1 MSSYVINN
9 QVRPYNFGTDAIERM
24 RVSLGESVIDADFEY
39 GLQST
44 KWQNYQEVRKTPS
57 FYEIPGTDFVVTN
70 VTSGGQAVSVITVTT
85 STSPLPAIGS
95 VIVISGLVNSVRTA
109 DRAMGFFLVTGSG
122 GGAFTYFAK
131 GQVVAGSIFT
141 NYTVCRKG
149 GVFMNG
155 NAKIQVSAVVQST
168 GPDSVLVTTTTTHGL
183 IAGTPICGTGWS
195 GAGAN
200 GNYFIESTPAVN
212 QFRFTPMNSGV
223 SGTLTGGSMYVQPYS
238 YTVHRPFDGGCLIS
252 PAQPA
257 NGSSVVRQSKKV
269 FRYQSGKGFLWSSG
283 TLFCPN
289 NDITSVTATGTA
301 VGSTITVVTAIA
313 HGAPQVGASIEI
325 RGVTT
330 SGYDGVYVVNSIVD
344 HLTVTV
350 TAFQTL
356 GSTVGVLGNQPR
368 FIMKNWHGASIRA
381 GPFDDQN
388 GLFWEYD
395 GQTLWVVKRSSTFQI
410 AGTCLVSVN
419 GQTLTSDT
427 ANTSNPTRF
436 LDQFEVGDRF
446 MLRGMTHT
454 VTSISSQTT
463 LTFNPPYR
471 GAAAITV
478 GANVCKI
485 IDLRIP
491 QSEFNRDK
499 IDGTGPSKYNVNLT
513 KMQMIGLQ
521 YTWYGAGFVDFM
533 IRGLDGNWVFVHR
546 FINNNVNDESYMR
559 TGNMPVRYEITNECS
574 AAVSVLTAQLSA
586 ADTSMTLLGQTTYW
600 PNTGTVLVDN
610 EFIFYG
616 NKSGNILSSLQ
627 RGYVINYNINDVAKQ
642 FRAGTADN
650 TGAVHVIGSTVNLI
664 SCTCTPSLTHWG
676 SAFIMD
682 GQFNEDRGYFF
693 NYQHNQ
699 SNNIQTSPAIPTP
712 LFFLRLSPSVSNGV
726 IGDLGVRDLLNR
738 AQILLQK
745 LTVAPIGSTT
755 SCVLNVQGIL
765 NPLGFNGTSFIWT
778 SINSQGG
785 QPSFA
790 QFATAASVTGS
801 WTAGSGER
809 VFSMIASSVAGEN
822 EIDLSSLKELSN
834 TIPGGNQMFPDGPDT
849 LMIVAQPYYS
859 ALSTALIN
867 LYWSEA
873 QA

>member
-1 MSSYVINN
+1 M
-9 QVRPYNFGTDAIERM
+9 
-24 RVSLGESVIDADFEY
+24 SLGESVIDADFEY

-70 VTSGGQAVSVITVTT
+70 VASDGQATSVITVTT
-85 STSPLPAIGS
+85 TSTLPAVGS
-95 VIVISGLVNSVRTA
+95 VIVISGLINATRTA
-109 DRAMGFFLVTGSG
+109 DRAEGFFLVTGTGSG
-122 GGAFTYFAK
+122 TFTYFAK
-131 GQVVAGSIFT
+131 GQIVAGSIFT
-141 NYTVCRKG
+141 NYTVLRRG
-149 GVFMNG
+149 GVFSNG
-155 NAKIQVSAVVQST
+155 NAKVQVSTVVQST
-168 GPDSVLVTTTTTHGL
+168 GPDKVLVTTTTTHGL

-200 GNYFIESTPAVN
+200 GNYFIDSTPAAN
-212 QFRFTPMNSGV
+212 QFIFTPVNSGV
-223 SGTLTGGSMYVQPYS
+223 SATLTGGSIYVQPYS

-252 PAQPA
+252 PTQPA

-289 NDITSVTATGTA
+289 NDITGVTATGTA
-301 VGSTITVVTAIA
+301 VGQVITVTTAIS
-313 HGAPQVGASIEI
+313 HGAPQIGASIEI
-325 RGVTT
+325 RGVVTA
-330 SGYDGVYVVNSIVD
+330 GYNGVYTVASVID

-350 TAFQTL
+350 IATQTL
-356 GSTVGVLGNQPR
+356 GSTTGVLGTQPR
-368 FIMKNWHGASIRA
+368 FIMKNWHGASVRA

-388 GLFWEYD
+388 GLFWEFD

-419 GQTLTSDT
+419 GQTLTNDAT
-427 ANTSNPTRF
+427 NVSNSTRF

-454 VTSISSQTT
+454 VTSITSQSS

-471 GAAAITV
+471 GVAAITV

-485 IDLRIP
+485 VELRIP
-491 QSEFNRDK
+491 QSQFNRDK
-499 IDGTGPSKYNVNLT
+499 IDGTGPSKYNVDLT

-533 IRGLDGNWVFVHR
+533 IRGLDGNWVYVHR
-546 FINNNVNDESYMR
+546 ILNNNVNDEAYMR
-559 TGNMPVRYEITNECS
+559 TGNMPVRYELINECTP
-574 AAVSVLTAQLSA
+574 AVSVLTVLLGAS
-586 ADTSMTLLGQTTYW
+586 DTTMTLLDQTTYW
-600 PNTGTVLVDN
+600 PNNGTVLVDN
-610 EFIFYG
+610 EFIYYG

-627 RGYVINYNINDVAKQ
+627 RGATLTYNINDVNKT
-642 FRAGTADN
+642 FRAGTADG
-650 TGAVHVIGSTVNLI
+650 TGTTHIIGSTVNLI

-682 GQFNEDRGYFF
+682 GQFDHDRGYFF

-699 SNNIQTSPAIPTP
+699 STTVTANTTVP
-712 LFFLRLSPSVSNGV
+712 LFFIRLSPSVSNGV

-745 LTVAPIGSTT
+745 LAVAPIGAG
-755 SCVLNVQGIL
+755 CVLNIQGVL
-765 NPLGFNGTSFIWT
+765 NPLGFNGASFTWNA
-778 SINSQGG
+778 INSQGG

-790 QFATAASVTGS
+790 QYATMAGVSGS
-801 WTAGSGER
+801 WTVGSGER
-809 VFSMIASSVAGEN
+809 IFSMIASVVSGLN
-822 EIDLSSLKELSN
+822 EIDLSDLKELSN
-834 TIPGGNQMFPDGPDT
+834 TVPGGNQMFPDGPDT
-849 LMIVAQPYYS
+849 LMIIATPYY
-859 ALSTALIN
+859 ANLTTALIN
-867 LYWSEA
+867 IYWSEA

>member
-1 MSSYVINN
+1 MSSYVLNN

-70 VTSGGQAVSVITVTT
+70 VTSDGQATSVITVTT
-85 STSPLPAIGS
+85 SSTLPAVGS
-95 VIVISGLVNSVRTA
+95 VIVISGLINATRTA
-109 DRAMGFFLVTGSG
+109 DRAEGFFLVTGAVSG
-122 GGAFTYFAK
+122 TFTYFAK
-131 GQVVAGSIFT
+131 GQIVAGSIFT
-141 NYTVCRKG
+141 NYTVLRRG
-149 GVFMNG
+149 GVFTNG
-155 NAKIQVSAVVQST
+155 NAKIQVSTVVQST
-168 GPDSVLVTTTTTHGL
+168 SPDKVLVTTSTTHGL

-200 GNYFIESTPAVN
+200 GNYFIDSTPAAN
-212 QFRFTPMNSGV
+212 QFTFTPVNSGV
-223 SGTLTGGSMYVQPYS
+223 AATLTGGSIYVQPYS

-252 PAQPA
+252 PTQPA

-289 NDITSVTATGTA
+289 NDITSITSTGTA
-301 VGSTITVVTAIA
+301 AGSTITITTAIS
-313 HGAPQVGASIEI
+313 HGAPQIGASIEI
-325 RGVTT
+325 RGVVTA
-330 SGYDGVYVVNSIVD
+330 GYDGVYTVASVVD

-350 TAFQTL
+350 TVPNSKTL
-356 GSTVGVLGNQPR
+356 DNVVGVLGTQPR
-368 FIMKNWHGASIRA
+368 FIMKNWHGASVRA

-388 GLFWEYD
+388 GLFWEFD

-419 GQTLTSDT
+419 GQTLTNDAT
-427 ANTSNPTRF
+427 NVSNPTRF

-454 VTSISSQTT
+454 VTSITSQTS

-471 GAAAITV
+471 GVTAITV

-485 IDLRIP
+485 VELRVP
-491 QSEFNRDK
+491 QSLFNKDK
-499 IDGTGPSKYNVNLT
+499 IDGTGPSKYNVDLT

-533 IRGLDGNWVFVHR
+533 IRGIDGNWVYVHR
-546 FINNNVNDESYMR
+546 IINNNVNDEAYMR
-559 TGNMPVRYEITNECS
+559 TGNMPVRYELINEC
-574 AAVSVLTAQLSA
+574 APAVSVLTVQLNA
-586 ADTSMTLLGQTTYW
+586 ADTSMTLLDQTTYW
-600 PNTGTVLVDN
+600 PNNGTVLVDN
-610 EFIFYG
+610 EFIYYG

-627 RGYVINYNINDVAKQ
+627 RGATLTYNINDVNKT
-642 FRAGTADN
+642 FRAGTADG
-650 TGAVHVIGSTVNLI
+650 TGAVHIIGSTVNLI

-682 GQFNEDRGYFF
+682 GQFDHDRGYFF

-699 SNNIQTSPAIPTP
+699 TATISSLTLTPTP
-712 LFFLRLSPSVSNGV
+712 LFFVRLSPSVSNGV

-745 LTVAPIGSTT
+745 LAVAPIGPG
-755 SCVLNVQGIL
+755 CVFNIQGIL
-765 NPLGFNGTSFIWT
+765 NPLGFNGASFTWT

-790 QFATAASVTGS
+790 QVATMAGVSGT
-801 WTAGSGER
+801 WTASSGER
-809 VFSMIASSVAGEN
+809 IFSMIASVVSGLN
-822 EIDLSSLKELSN
+822 EIDLSDLKELSN
-834 TIPGGNQMFPDGPDT
+834 TVPGGNQMFPDGPDT
-849 LMIVAQPYYS
+849 LMIVGQAYYANLTS
-859 ALSTALIN
+859 ALIN

>member
-1 MSSYVINN
+1 MSSYVLNN
-9 QVRPYNFGTDAIERM
+9 QVRPFNFGTDAIERM
-24 RVSLGESVIDADFEY
+24 RVSLGQSVIDADFEY

-70 VTSGGQAVSVITVTT
+70 VTSDGQVTSVITVTT
-85 STSPLPAIGS
+85 SSTLPTVGS
-95 VIVISGLVNSVRTA
+95 VIVISGLINSARTA
-109 DRAMGFFLVTGSG
+109 DRAEGFFLVTGTGSG
-122 GGAFTYFAK
+122 TFTYFAK
-131 GQVVAGSIFT
+131 GQITAGSIFT
-141 NYTVCRKG
+141 NYTVLRKG
-149 GVFMNG
+149 GVFTNG
-155 NAKIQVSAVVQST
+155 NAKIQVNTVVQST
-168 GPDSVLVTTTTTHGL
+168 SPDKVLVTTATVHGL

-200 GNYFIESTPAVN
+200 GNYFIDTTPAAN
-212 QFRFTPMNSGV
+212 QFTFTPVNSGV
-223 SGTLTGGSMYVQPYS
+223 SATLTGGTIYVQPYS

-289 NDITSVTATGTA
+289 NDITSVTASGTA
-301 VGSTITVVTAIA
+301 ATSIITIVTAIS
-313 HGAPQVGASIEI
+313 HGAPQIGASIEI

-330 SGYDGVYVVNSIVD
+330 SGYDGVYTVASVID

-350 TAFQTL
+350 IATQTL
-356 GSTVGVLGNQPR
+356 GSTTGVLGIQPR
-368 FIMKNWHGASIRA
+368 FIMRNWHGSSVRA

-419 GQTLTSDT
+419 GQTLTNDAS
-427 ANTSNPTRF
+427 NTSNPTRF
-436 LDQFEVGDRF
+436 TQQLKVGDRF

-454 VTSISSQTT
+454 VTSIASDTS

-471 GAAAITV
+471 GASAITV
-478 GANVCKI
+478 GAIVC
-485 IDLRIP
+485 RINETRVP
-491 QSEFNRDK
+491 QSQFNRDT
-499 IDGTGPSKYNVNLT
+499 INGQGPSKYNVDLT
-513 KMQMIGLQ
+513 RMQMIGLQ

-533 IRGLDGNWVFVHR
+533 IRGTDGNWVFVHR
-546 FINNNVNDESYMR
+546 FVNNNVNDEAYMR
-559 TGNMPVRYEITNECS
+559 TGNMPVRYELINECAS
-574 AAVSVLTAQLSA
+574 AISTLQVQVSAS
-586 ADTSMTLLGQTTYW
+586 DTSMTLNDTTTYW
-600 PNTGTVLVDN
+600 PNTGTVLIDN
-610 EFIFYG
+610 EFIYYG
-616 NKSGNILSSLQ
+616 NKSGNILSSLS
-627 RGYVINYNINDVAKQ
+627 RGYAITYNINDVNKT
-642 FRAGTADN
+642 FRAGTADG
-650 TGAVHVIGSTVNLI
+650 TGTTHLIGASVNLI

-682 GQFNEDRGYFF
+682 GQFDQDRGYFF

-699 SNNIQTSPAIPTP
+699 STSITANTTQP

-726 IGDLGVRDLLNR
+726 IGDIGVRDLLNR

-745 LTVAPIGSTT
+745 LAVAPFGSG
-755 SCVLNVQGIL
+755 CVLNVQGVL
-765 NPLGFNGTSFIWT
+765 NPLGFTGSSFTWNA
-778 SINSQGG
+778 INSQGG

-790 QFATAASVTGS
+790 QYATMAGVSGS
-801 WTAGSGER
+801 WTVGSGER
-809 VFSMIASSVAGEN
+809 IFSMIANVAAGQSEL
-822 EIDLSSLKELSN
+822 DLKELKELSN
-834 TIPGGNQMFPDGPDT
+834 TVPGGNQMFPDGPDT
-849 LMIVAQPYYS
+849 LMIIATPYY
-859 ALSTALIN
+859 ANLTTALIN

>member
-1 MSSYVINN
+1 MASFALNN
-9 QVRPYNFGTDAIERM
+9 QIRPYNFGTDAIERM

-57 FYEIPGTDFVVTN
+57 FYEIPGTDFTMTN
-70 VTSGGQAVSVITVTT
+70 VASGGQATSIITVTT
-85 STSPLPAIGS
+85 STTPLPAVGS
-95 VIVISGLVNSVRTA
+95 VIVISGLINSVRTA
-109 DRAMGFFLVTGSG
+109 DRAMGFFLVTSSG
-122 GGAFTYFAK
+122 GGTFTYFAK
-131 GQVVAGSIFT
+131 GQVAAGSIFT

-149 GVFMNG
+149 GVFANG
-155 NAKIQVSAVVQST
+155 NAKIQVSTVVQST
-168 GPDSVLVTTTTTHGL
+168 GPDSVLVTTATTHGL

-200 GNYFIESTPAVN
+200 GNYFIDSTPAAN
-212 QFRFTPMNSGV
+212 QFRFTPVNSGV
-223 SGTLTGGSMYVQPYS
+223 SATLTGGSIYVQPYS

-289 NDITSVTATGTA
+289 NDITSITATGTA
-301 VGSTITVVTAIA
+301 AGSTITVVTAIS
-313 HGAPQVGASIEI
+313 HGAPQIGALIVI
-325 RGVTT
+325 NGVVTA
-330 SGYDGVYVVNSIVD
+330 GYNGEYIVASVID
-344 HLTVTV
+344 HLTVTI

-356 GSTVGVLGNQPR
+356 GSATGVLGTQPR
-368 FIMKNWHGASIRA
+368 FIMKSWHGASVRA

-419 GQTLTSDT
+419 GQTLTSDGS
-427 ANTSNPTRF
+427 NTSNPTRF

-454 VTSISSQTT
+454 VTSITSQTS

-471 GAAAITV
+471 GVAAITV

-485 IDLRIP
+485 IDVRVP
-491 QSEFNRDK
+491 QSQFNRDK
-499 IDGTGPSKYNVNLT
+499 IDGTGPSGYIVNLT

-546 FINNNVNDESYMR
+546 FVNNNVNDEAYMR
-559 TGNMPVRYEITNECS
+559 TGNMPVRYELINEAS
-574 AAVSVLTAQLSA
+574 VAVSVLTVQLSA
-586 ADTSMTLLGQTTYW
+586 SDTSMTLLDTTTYW
-600 PNTGTVLVDN
+600 PNTGVVLVDN
-610 EFIFYG
+610 EFIYYG

-627 RGYVINYNINDVAKQ
+627 RGYVITYNINDVNKS
-642 FRAGTADN
+642 FRAGTADG
-650 TGAVHVIGSTVNLI
+650 TGAIHIIGSTVNLI

-682 GQFNEDRGYFF
+682 GQFDQDRGYFF

-699 SNNIQTSPAIPTP
+699 STGITANTTVP

-745 LTVAPIGSTT
+745 LAVSPQGTG
-755 SCVLNVQGIL
+755 CVLNIQGVL
-765 NPLGFNGTSFIWT
+765 NPLGFNGTSFTWT

-790 QFATAASVTGS
+790 QYATMSGVTGS
-801 WTAGSGER
+801 WTVGSGER
-809 VFSMIASSVAGEN
+809 IFSMIASVVSGLN
-822 EIDLSSLKELSN
+822 EIELSELKELSN

-849 LMIVAQPYYS
+849 LMIIATPYY
-859 ALSTALIN
+859 ANLVTALIN
-867 LYWSEA
+867 VYWSEA

>member
-9 QVRPYNFGTDAIERM
+9 QVRPFNFGTDAIERM
-24 RVSLGESVIDADFEY
+24 RVSLGQSVIDADFEY

-70 VTSGGQAVSVITVTT
+70 VTSDGQATSVITVTT
-85 STSPLPAIGS
+85 SSTLPTVGS
-95 VIVISGLVNSVRTA
+95 VIVISGLINSARTA
-109 DRAMGFFLVTGSG
+109 DRAEGFFLVTGTGSG
-122 GGAFTYFAK
+122 TFTYFAK
-131 GQVVAGSIFT
+131 GQVVSGSIFT
-141 NYTVCRKG
+141 NYTVLRKG
-149 GVFMNG
+149 GVFTNG
-155 NAKIQVSAVVQST
+155 NAKIQVSTVVQST
-168 GPDSVLVTTTTTHGL
+168 SPDKVLVTTTTVHGL

-195 GAGAN
+195 GAGAI
-200 GNYFIESTPAVN
+200 GNFFIETTPATN
-212 QFRFTPMNSGV
+212 QFTFTPVNSGV
-223 SGTLTGGSMYVQPYS
+223 SATLTGGIIYVQPYS

-289 NDITSVTATGTA
+289 NDITSVTAAGTA
-301 VGSTITVVTAIA
+301 VTSIITITTAIS
-313 HGAPQVGASIEI
+313 HGAPQIGASIEI
-325 RGVTT
+325 RGVVT
-330 SGYDGVYVVNSIVD
+330 SGYNGVYAIASVVD

-350 TAFQTL
+350 VATQTL
-356 GSTVGVLGNQPR
+356 GSITGVLGTQPR
-368 FIMKNWHGASIRA
+368 FIMRNWHGASVRA

-419 GQTLTSDT
+419 GQTLTNDAS
-427 ANTSNPTRF
+427 NTSNPTRF
-436 LDQFEVGDRF
+436 TQQFKVGDRF
-446 MLRGMTHT
+446 TLRGMTHT
-454 VTSISSQTT
+454 VTSIINDST

-471 GAAAITV
+471 GVAAITV
-478 GANVCKI
+478 GANVC
-485 IDLRIP
+485 RINETRVP
-491 QSEFNRDK
+491 QSQFNRDT
-499 IDGTGPSKYNVNLT
+499 IDGFGPSKYNVDLT

-533 IRGLDGNWVFVHR
+533 IRGIDGNWVFVHR
-546 FINNNVNDESYMR
+546 FVNNNVNDEAYMR
-559 TGNMPVRYEITNECS
+559 TGNMPVRYELINECAS
-574 AAVSVLTAQLSA
+574 AISTLQVQLGA
-586 ADTSMTLLGQTTYW
+586 ADTTMTLNDTTTYW
-600 PNTGTVLVDN
+600 PNTGTVLIDN
-610 EFIFYG
+610 EFIYYG
-616 NKSGNILSSLQ
+616 AKTGNILQSLS
-627 RGYVINYNINDVAKQ
+627 RGYVLNYNINDVPKS
-642 FRAGTADN
+642 FRAGTADG
-650 TGAVHVIGSTVNLI
+650 TGTTHLLGASVNLI

-682 GQFNEDRGYFF
+682 GQFDQDRGYFF

-699 SNNIQTSPAIPTP
+699 STSITAGTTQP

-726 IGDLGVRDLLNR
+726 IGDIGVRDLLNR

-745 LTVAPIGSTT
+745 LTVAPFGSG
-755 SCVLNVQGIL
+755 CVLNIQGVL
-765 NPLGFNGTSFIWT
+765 NPLGFTGSSFTWN

-785 QPSFA
+785 QPSFG
-790 QFATAASVTGS
+790 QYATMSGVSGT
-801 WTAGSGER
+801 WTVGSGER
-809 VFSMIASSVAGEN
+809 IFSMIANVAAGQSEL
-822 EIDLSSLKELSN
+822 DLSQLKELSN
-834 TIPGGNQMFPDGPDT
+834 TVPGGNQMFPDGPDT
-849 LMIVAQPYYS
+849 LMIIATPYYTN
-859 ALSTALIN
+859 LTTALIN

>member
-1 MSSYVINN
+1 
-9 QVRPYNFGTDAIERM
+9 M
-24 RVSLGESVIDADFEY
+24 RVSLGQSVIDADFEY
-39 GLQST
+39 GLQAT

-70 VTSGGQAVSVITVTT
+70 VTSDGQATSVITVTT
-85 STSPLPAIGS
+85 SSTLPTQGS
-95 VIVISGLVNSVRTA
+95 VIVISGLINSAKTA
-109 DRAMGFFLVTGSG
+109 DRAEGFFLVTGTGSG
-122 GGAFTYFAK
+122 TFTYFAK
-131 GQVVAGSIFT
+131 GQVVGAAGGTIFT
-141 NYTVCRKG
+141 NYTVLRRG
-149 GVFMNG
+149 GVFTNG
-155 NAKIQVSAVVQST
+155 NAKIQISGGIVQTT
-168 GPDSVLVTTTTTHGL
+168 GPDKVTVTTLTTHGL

-195 GAGAN
+195 GAGGN
-200 GNYFIESTPAVN
+200 GNFFIESTPAAN
-212 QFRFTPMNSGV
+212 QFTFIPVNSGV
-223 SGTLTGGSMYVQPYS
+223 SATLTGGTIYVQPYS
-238 YTVHRPFDGGCLIS
+238 YTVHRPFDGGCMIS

-301 VGSTITVVTAIA
+301 ATSIITITTAIS

-325 RGVTT
+325 NGIVT
-330 SGYDGVYVVNSIVD
+330 SGYNGVYSIASVID

-350 TAFQTL
+350 VAFQTL
-356 GSTVGVLGNQPR
+356 GNAVAVLGTQPR
-368 FIMKNWHGASIRA
+368 FIMRNWHGASVRA

-395 GQTLWVVKRSSTFQI
+395 GQTLWVVRRSSTFQI
-410 AGTCLVSVN
+410 SGTCLVSVN
-419 GQTLTSDT
+419 GQTLTNDPS
-427 ANTSNPTRF
+427 NTSNPTRF

-446 MLRGMTHT
+446 TLRGMTHT
-454 VTSISSQTT
+454 VTSITSQSS

-471 GAAAITV
+471 GAANITV
-478 GANVCKI
+478 GAIVC
-485 IDLRIP
+485 RVNETRVP
-491 QSEFNRDK
+491 QSQFNRDK
-499 IDGTGPSKYNVNLT
+499 IDGTGASGYNVNLT

-546 FINNNVNDESYMR
+546 FVNNNVNDEAYMR
-559 TGNMPVRYEITNECS
+559 TGNMPVRYELINEC
-574 AAVSVLTAQLSA
+574 AAAISTLQSSI
-586 ADTSMTLLGQTTYW
+586 DGSQTSMQLNDQTTYW
-600 PNTGTVLVDN
+600 PNAGTVLVDN
-610 EFIFYG
+610 EFIYYG
-616 NKSGNILSSLQ
+616 NKSGNTLSSLQ

-642 FRAGTADN
+642 FRAGTTDG
-650 TGAVHVIGSTVNLI
+650 TGTGHLFGNTVNLV

-682 GQFNEDRGYFF
+682 GQFDQDRGYFF

-699 SNNIQTSPAIPTP
+699 GAINSGVTTT

-726 IGDLGVRDLLNR
+726 IGDIGVRDLLNR

-745 LTVAPIGSTT
+745 LTCATIGSG
-755 SCVLNVQGIL
+755 CVLNIQGVL
-765 NPLGFNGTSFIWT
+765 NPLGFNGASFTWNA
-778 SINSQGG
+778 INTQGG

-790 QFATAASVTGS
+790 QYATTSGVTGS
-801 WTAGSGER
+801 WVAGSGER
-809 VFSMIASSVAGEN
+809 IFSMISAATAGQA
-822 EIDLSSLKELSN
+822 EIDLKELKELSN
-834 TIPGGNQMFPDGPDT
+834 TVPGGNQMFPDGPDT
-849 LMIVAQPYYS
+849 LMLIATPYY
-859 ALSTALIN
+859 ANLTNALIN

>member
-1 MSSYVINN
+1 M
-9 QVRPYNFGTDAIERM
+9 
-24 RVSLGESVIDADFEY
+24 SLGESVIDADFEY

-70 VTSGGQAVSVITVTT
+70 VTSDGQATSVITVTT
-85 STSPLPAIGS
+85 SSTLPAVGT
-95 VIVISGLVNSVRTA
+95 VIVISGLINAARTA
-109 DRAMGFFLVTGSG
+109 DRAEGFFLVTGTGSG
-122 GGAFTYFAK
+122 TFTYFAK
-131 GQVVAGSIFT
+131 GQITAGSIFT
-141 NYTVCRKG
+141 NYTVLRKG
-149 GVFMNG
+149 GIFSNG
-155 NAKIQVSAVVQST
+155 NAKIQVSTVVQST
-168 GPDSVLVTTTTTHGL
+168 SPDKVLVTTTATHGL
-183 IAGTPICGTGWS
+183 VAGTPICGTGWS

-200 GNYFIESTPAVN
+200 GNYFIDSTPAAN
-212 QFRFTPMNSGV
+212 QFTFTPVNSGV
-223 SGTLTGGSMYVQPYS
+223 SATLTGGSIYVQPYS

-252 PAQPA
+252 PSQPA

-301 VGSTITVVTAIA
+301 SSSIITIVTAIS
-313 HGAPQVGASIEI
+313 HGAPQIGASIEI
-325 RGVTT
+325 RGIVTA
-330 SGYDGVYVVNSIVD
+330 GYDGVYTVASVID

-350 TAFQTL
+350 IATQTL
-356 GSTVGVLGNQPR
+356 GSTTGVLGIQPR
-368 FIMKNWHGASIRA
+368 FIMKNWHGSSVRA

-419 GQTLTSDT
+419 GQTLTNDAT
-427 ANTSNPTRF
+427 NVSNPTRF

-454 VTSISSQTT
+454 VTSITSQSS

-471 GAAAITV
+471 GVAAITV

-485 IDLRIP
+485 LETRVP
-491 QSEFNRDK
+491 QSQFNRDK

-533 IRGLDGNWVFVHR
+533 IRGLDGNWVYVHR
-546 FINNNVNDESYMR
+546 FVNNNVNDEAYMR
-559 TGNMPVRYEITNECS
+559 TGNMPVRYELINEC
-574 AAVSVLTAQLSA
+574 APAVSVLTVQLSA
-586 ADTSMTLLGQTTYW
+586 SDTTMTLLDQTTYW
-600 PNTGTVLVDN
+600 PNNGTVLVDN
-610 EFIFYG
+610 EFIYYG
-616 NKSGNILSSLQ
+616 NKSGNILLSLQ
-627 RGYVINYNINDVAKQ
+627 RGATLTYNINDVNKT
-642 FRAGTADN
+642 FRAGTADG
-650 TGAVHVIGSTVNLI
+650 TGAVHIIGSTVNLI

-682 GQFNEDRGYFF
+682 GQFDQDRGYFF

-699 SNNIQTSPAIPTP
+699 STSITAGTTQP
-712 LFFLRLSPSVSNGV
+712 LFFIRLSPSVSNGV
-726 IGDLGVRDLLNR
+726 IGDIGVRDLLNR

-745 LTVAPIGSTT
+745 LAVAPQGTG
-755 SCVLNVQGIL
+755 CVLNIQGVL
-765 NPLGFNGTSFIWT
+765 NPLGFTGSSFTWN

-790 QFATAASVTGS
+790 QYATMAGVSGS
-801 WTAGSGER
+801 WTVGSGER
-809 VFSMIASSVAGEN
+809 IFSMIASVVAGLN
-822 EIDLSSLKELSN
+822 EIDLSDLKELSN
-834 TIPGGNQMFPDGPDT
+834 TVPGGNQMFPDGPDT
-849 LMIVAQPYYS
+849 LMIIATPYY
-859 ALSTALIN
+859 ANLTTALIN

>member
-9 QVRPYNFGTDAIERM
+9 QVRPYNFGTDAIERT

-70 VTSGGQAVSVITVTT
+70 VTSGGQVTSVITVTT
-85 STSPLPAIGS
+85 STTPLPAVGT
-95 VIVISGLVNSVRTA
+95 VIVISGLINSVRTA
-109 DRAMGFFLVTGSG
+109 DRAMGFFLVTASG
-122 GGAFTYFAK
+122 GGTFTYFAK
-131 GQVVAGSIFT
+131 GQVIAGSIFT
-141 NYTVCRKG
+141 NYTVCRRG
-149 GVFMNG
+149 GVFTNG
-155 NAKIQVSAVVQST
+155 NAKIQISTVVQST
-168 GPDSVLVTTTTTHGL
+168 APDKVLVTTSTTHGL

-200 GNYFIESTPAVN
+200 GNYFIDTTPAAN
-212 QFRFTPMNSGV
+212 QFTFTPVNSGV
-223 SGTLTGGSMYVQPYS
+223 SATLTSGSIYVQPYS

-289 NDITSVTATGTA
+289 NDISNVYSSGTA
-301 VGSTITVVTAIA
+301 VGSTITVITAIS
-313 HGAPQVGASIEI
+313 HGAPQIGASIEI
-325 RGVTT
+325 RGITT
-330 SGYDGVYVVNSIVD
+330 SGYNGTYTVASVVD
-344 HLTVTV
+344 HLTVTL

-356 GSTVGVLGNQPR
+356 GSAVGVLGTQPR
-368 FIMKNWHGASIRA
+368 FIMKNWHGASVRA

-388 GLFWEYD
+388 GLFWEFD

-427 ANTSNPTRF
+427 GNTSNPTRF

-454 VTSISSQTT
+454 VTSITSQTS

-471 GAAAITV
+471 GVAAITV

-485 IDLRIP
+485 VDERVP
-491 QSEFNRDK
+491 QSQFNRDK
-499 IDGTGPSKYNVNLT
+499 IDGTGPSGYNVNLT

-546 FINNNVNDESYMR
+546 FVNNNVNDEAYMR
-559 TGNMPVRYEITNECS
+559 TGNMPVRYELINETT

-586 ADTSMTLLGQTTYW
+586 SDTSMSLLGQTTYW
-600 PNTGTVLVDN
+600 PNTGVVLVDN
-610 EFIFYG
+610 EFIYYG

-627 RGYVINYNINDVAKQ
+627 RGYVLTYNINDVNKS
-642 FRAGTADN
+642 FRAGTADG
-650 TGAVHVIGSTVNLI
+650 TGAIHIIGSTVNLI

-682 GQFNEDRGYFF
+682 GQFDQDRGYFF

-699 SNNIQTSPAIPTP
+699 STSVTVNTTVP

-726 IGDLGVRDLLNR
+726 IGDIGVRDLLNR

-745 LTVAPIGSTT
+745 LSVSPQGTG
-755 SCVLNVQGIL
+755 CVLNIQGVL
-765 NPLGFNGTSFIWT
+765 NPLGFNGTSFNWI

-790 QFATAASVTGS
+790 QYATMAGVTGS
-801 WTAGSGER
+801 LIAGSGER
-809 VFSMIASSVAGEN
+809 IFSMIASVVSGLN
-822 EIDLSSLKELSN
+822 EIDLSELKELSN

-849 LMIVAQPYYS
+849 LMIIATPYYAS
-859 ALSTALIN
+859 LTTALIN

>member
-24 RVSLGESVIDADFEY
+24 RVSLGQSVIDADFEY
-39 GLQST
+39 GLQAT

-70 VTSGGQAVSVITVTT
+70 VVSDGQATSVITVTT
-85 STSPLPAIGS
+85 SSTLPAQGT
-95 VIVISGLVNSVRTA
+95 VIVISGLINSAKTA
-109 DRAMGFFLVTGSG
+109 DRAEGFFLVTGTGSG
-122 GGAFTYFAK
+122 TFTYFAK
-131 GQVVAGSIFT
+131 GQITAGSIFT
-141 NYTVCRKG
+141 NYTVLRKG
-149 GVFMNG
+149 GVFTNG
-155 NAKIQVSAVVQST
+155 NAKIQVSGGIVQTT
-168 GPDSVLVTTTTTHGL
+168 GPDKVTVTTLTTHGL

-195 GAGAN
+195 GAGGN
-200 GNYFIESTPAVN
+200 GNFFIESTPALN
-212 QFRFTPMNSGV
+212 QFTFIPVNSGV
-223 SGTLTGGSMYVQPYS
+223 SATLTGGTIYVQPYS
-238 YTVHRPFDGGCLIS
+238 YTVHRPFDGGCMIS

-301 VGSTITVVTAIA
+301 ATSIITITTAIS

-325 RGVTT
+325 NGIVT
-330 SGYDGVYVVNSIVD
+330 SGYNGVYTVASVVD

-350 TAFQTL
+350 VASQTL
-356 GSTVGVLGNQPR
+356 GNAIAVLGTQPR
-368 FIMKNWHGASIRA
+368 FIMRNWHGASVRA

-395 GQTLWVVKRSSTFQI
+395 GQTLWVVRRSSTFQI
-410 AGTCLVSVN
+410 SGTCLVSVN
-419 GQTLTSDT
+419 GQTLTNDPS
-427 ANTSNPTRF
+427 NTSNPTRF

-446 MLRGMTHT
+446 TLRGMTHT
-454 VTSISSQTT
+454 VTSIMSQSS

-471 GAAAITV
+471 GAANITV
-478 GANVCKI
+478 GAIVC
-485 IDLRIP
+485 RVNETRVP
-491 QSEFNRDK
+491 QSQFNRDK
-499 IDGTGPSKYNVNLT
+499 IDGTGASGYTVNLT

-546 FINNNVNDESYMR
+546 FINNNVNDEAYMR
-559 TGNMPVRYEITNECS
+559 TGNMPVRYELINECAS
-574 AAVSVLTAQLSA
+574 AISTLQSSIDGSV
-586 ADTSMTLLGQTTYW
+586 TSMTLNDQTTYW

-610 EFIFYG
+610 EFIYYG
-616 NKSGNILSSLQ
+616 NKSGNQLTSLQ
-627 RGYVINYNINDVAKQ
+627 RGYVINYNINDVAKS
-642 FRAGTADN
+642 FRAGTGDG
-650 TGAVHVIGSTVNLI
+650 TGTSHLFGNTVNLV

-682 GQFNEDRGYFF
+682 GQFDQDRGYFF

-699 SNNIQTSPAIPTP
+699 GAITAGQTVT

-726 IGDLGVRDLLNR
+726 IGDIGVRDLLNR

-745 LTVAPIGSTT
+745 LTCATIGSG
-755 SCVLNVQGIL
+755 CVLNIQGVL
-765 NPLGFNGTSFIWT
+765 NPLGFNGASFTWNA
-778 SINSQGG
+778 INTQGG

-790 QFATAASVTGS
+790 QYATTSGVTGS
-801 WTAGSGER
+801 WVVGSGER
-809 VFSMIASSVAGEN
+809 IFSMISAATAGQA
-822 EIDLSSLKELSN
+822 EIDLKELKELSN
-834 TIPGGNQMFPDGPDT
+834 TVPGGNQMFPDGPDT
-849 LMIVAQPYYS
+849 LMLIATPYY
-859 ALSTALIN
+859 ANLTNALIN